1 MTKLTLTLSA
11 VYLALVGLALMFL
24 PIQFG
29 RDAVPTDAAPELVAL
44 LRLLGGPF
52 LGIAVLN
59 WLTRNAEPATLRAVL
74 LANIVGFGA
83 VAANDIWGVAS
94 GEARDIAKL
103 FLVIHLLFTL
113 AFVVAAARGARS
125 RAAP

>member
-11 VYLALVGLALMFL
+11 LYLALVGLALMLF

-29 RDAVPTDAAPELVAL
+29 RDAVPADAAPELLAL

-59 WLTRNAEPATLRAVL
+59 WLSRNAEPATLRVVIF
-74 LANIVGFGA
+74 ANIVGFGA

-94 GEARDIAKL
+94 GEAREIAKV
-103 FLVIHLLFTL
+103 FLVVHLLFTL
-113 AFVVAAARGARS
+113 AFVAAAVRGNER
-125 RAAP
+125 